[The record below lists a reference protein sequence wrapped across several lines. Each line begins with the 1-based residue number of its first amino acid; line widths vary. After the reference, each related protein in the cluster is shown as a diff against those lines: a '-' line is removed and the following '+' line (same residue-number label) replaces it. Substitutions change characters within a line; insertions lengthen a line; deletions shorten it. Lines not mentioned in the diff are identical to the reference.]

1 MWKRDRDGGPEK
13 SDGDEQ
19 KKEMEDNYRNTESR
33 DREFNYKVFK
43 IFRSFHCV
51 SGATAFLLLVA
62 FSQLCHYMFPDGDQM
77 CFSSE
82 QMIGMKHEHN
92 NRYIKVSVLKED

>member
-51 SGATAFLLLVA
+51 SGATAFYYWWLSPNCVITCSLMEIRCVSLV
-62 FSQLCHYMFPDGDQM
+62 S
-77 CFSSE
+77 
-82 QMIGMKHEHN
+82 K
-92 NRYIKVSVLKED
+92 